1 MEKEKEKRKGKRHV
15 HSINASPSH
24 APINASQST
33 HPPFTHDHS
42 PPTKPTV
49 SLFPTLPLTQTRPF
63 VTSHAP
69 PQILLSF
76 SPLPHHRGGW
86 VPPST
91 NHQRWGPPAHYGDG
105 VGRDKC
111 LFLVVSFT
119 FSWDL
124 FIVRCSSFSEVF
136 VPFTAA
142 RESRAG
148 PATCPFQHDSAVY
161 TCGGLLVPPQQ
172 LRVSATKP
180 RGSHR
185 TKLSTIFTDSW
196 LKRTVYDSLLP
207 GPFASCIFS
216 RWIVIVSV
224 ITVVIQNFDPSRR
237 LRPSELSTFFLF
249 FIFSQSLFDL
259 LF

>member
-1 MEKEKEKRKGKRHV
+1 MS

-42 PPTKPTV
+42 PPPKPTV

-76 SPLPHHRGGW
+76 SPLPTTAGGW

-119 FSWDL
+119 FLGICLLCVAALSPRFL
-124 FIVRCSSFSEVF
+124 YPLPLPVSPGQAPRPARLSMIQRCTRVAVCLYHHSSLGSLLRSH
-136 VPFTAA
+136 AA
-142 RESRAG
+142 RTEQRSVR
-148 PATCPFQHDSAVY
+148 SAL
-161 TCGGLLVPPQQ
+161 THG
-172 LRVSATKP
+172 
-180 RGSHR
+180 
-185 TKLSTIFTDSW
+185 
-196 LKRTVYDSLLP
+196 
-207 GPFASCIFS
+207 
-216 RWIVIVSV
+216 
-224 ITVVIQNFDPSRR
+224 
-237 LRPSELSTFFLF
+237 
-249 FIFSQSLFDL
+249 
-259 LF
+259 